1 MIVQPVLQENVQ
13 QVWHLVE
20 KWLEKALEFSK
31 GDYNAEHAKVY
42 LANGNW
48 NLFVA
53 VGESGDVKG
62 ACTVEFI
69 NRPES
74 RVAYVTAI
82 GGRLISDQETFS
94 NFKEV
99 LKTLGATKI
108 EGAARPSIKRLWET
122 RLGFAEKYSIVEAD
136 L

>member
-1 MIVQPVLQENVQ
+1 MIVQPVLRENVA

-20 KWLEKALEFSK
+20 KFIAKALEFSK

-53 VGESGDVKG
+53 VSESGDVKG

-69 NRPES
+69 NRPEN
-74 RVAYVTAI
+74 RVAFVTAI

-94 NFKEV
+94 NFKQV
-99 LKTLGATKI
+99 LKTMGATKI

>member
-1 MIVQPVLQENVQ
+1 MIVQPVLRENVA

-20 KWLEKALEFSK
+20 KFIAKALEFSK

-53 VGESGDVKG
+53 VSESGDVKG

-69 NRPES
+69 NRPEN
-74 RVAYVTAI
+74 RIAFVTAI

-99 LKTLGATKI
+99 LKTMGATKI

>member
-1 MIVQPVLQENVQ
+1 MIVQPVLRENVA

-20 KWLEKALEFSK
+20 KFIAKALEFSK

-74 RVAYVTAI
+74 RVAFVTAI

-99 LKTLGATKI
+99 LKTMGATKI

>member
-1 MIVQPVLQENVQ
+1 MIVQPVLRENVA

-20 KWLEKALEFSK
+20 KFIAKALEFSK

-74 RVAYVTAI
+74 RVAFVTAI

-99 LKTLGATKI
+99 LKIMGATKI